1 MYSSYTLPWGGQ
13 LKTLDEDSHNFV
25 HISYAS
31 IPPRMTQPQVETGLS
46 RPLCYPSVQ
55 VQFVSLATTQYTV

>member
-1 MYSSYTLPWGGQ
+1 MCSSYTLPWGGQ

-31 IPPRMTQPQVETGLS
+31 IPPRMTQPQVETGLKRVYITYAS
-46 RPLCYPSVQ
+46 IPLWMTQAQ
-55 VQFVSLATTQYTV
+55 VG